1 MKIAV
6 AYENGNVFQ
15 HFGHTEQFKVYTVED
30 GKIKNEEIISAEG
43 SGHSALAVLL
53 ANNKI
58 DALIC
63 GGIGGGARVALEE
76 RGISLYGGVTGNA
89 DDAVIALL
97 NNKLDYNPDV
107 KCSHHEH
114 EHGGSEHKCGEH
126 GCGKHECK

>member
-30 GKIKNEEIISAEG
+30 GKIENEEIISAEG
-43 SGHSALAVLL
+43 SGHSALAVVL

-63 GGIGGGARVALEE
+63 GGIGGGARTALEE
-76 RGISLYGGVTGNA
+76 RGITLYGGVTGNA
-89 DDAVIALL
+89 DCAVSALL
-97 NNKLDYNPDV
+97 EGKLTYNPDV

-126 GCGKHECK
+126 GCGKHECR